1 MSDNY
6 NKIIYDEIIYEE
18 ILKLKNRGEPGVL
31 ITVVQKDGSGPTS
44 VGTKLLCSE
53 AGRIVGTVG
62 GGELEHRAM
71 RKAVECIHE
80 RRSCLKSYALESYAR
95 RTSTL
100 DPPSDSQGDQPQKQ
114 DDEQT
119 GMICGGKIV
128 LFFDYIGI
136 AAGLYLFGGGHIGR
150 ALVSHLGRQSFNV
163 FLIEN
168 RKEILEEVP
177 EGLRYLTKIL
187 TEKYTDGLAD
197 LHIQSGAY
205 VVIATHS
212 HELDYQIL
220 KGIVEGGNK
229 PAYIGVVASA
239 KKAVTMVD
247 RLREELGSEAD
258 LGNLYMPVGLDIGG
272 QAPDEISFSILAEIQ
287 AHRYGREGHKHMRGN
302 RKDPKRKPKKN
313 E

>member
-18 ILKLKNRGEPGVL
+18 ILRLKKQGEPGVL

-44 VGTKLLCSE
+44 VGTKLLCSK

-62 GGELEHRAM
+62 GGELEHKAM
-71 RKAVECIHE
+71 QKAVDCIHE
-80 RRSCLKSYALESYAR
+80 RRSCLQSY
-95 RTSTL
+95 TL
-100 DPPSDSQGDQPQKQ
+100 DPPSDMQGDQPQ
-114 DDEQT
+114 EQNKEQL

-128 LFFDYIGI
+128 LFFDYIG
-136 AAGLYLFGGGHIGR
+136 AAVGLYLFGGGHIGR
-150 ALVSHLGRQSFNV
+150 ALINHLGHQSFNV

-168 RKEILEEVP
+168 RKEIIEEVP
-177 EGLRYLTKIL
+177 EDLRYLTKVL
-187 TEKYTDGLAD
+187 TEKYTDRLAD

-220 KGIVEGGNK
+220 RGIVEGGNK
-229 PAYIGVVASA
+229 PAYMGVVASA
-239 KKAVTMVD
+239 KKAVSMVD
-247 RLREELGSEAD
+247 RLRAELGSEAD

-302 RKDPKRKPKKN
+302 CR
-313 E
+313 

>member
-1 MSDNY
+1 MSDNHKLSY
-6 NKIIYDEIIYEE
+6 NDKKIIYDEIIYEE
-18 ILKLKNRGEPGVL
+18 VLSLKKRGEPGVL

-53 AGRIVGTVG
+53 AGRIAGTVG

-80 RRSCLKSYALESYAR
+80 RRSCLKSYALESD
-95 RTSTL
+95 SL
-100 DPPSDSQGDQPQKQ
+100 DPSSDSQGDQPQKQ
-114 DDEQT
+114 DEEEL
-119 GMICGGKIV
+119 GMICGGRIV
-128 LFFDYIGI
+128 LFFDYIES

-150 ALVSHLGRQSFNV
+150 ALINHLGHQSFNV

-168 RKEILEEVP
+168 RKEILEEVS
-177 EGLRYLTKIL
+177 EDLRYLTKVL
-187 TEKYTDGLAD
+187 TEKYIDGLAD
-197 LHIQSGAY
+197 LHIHSGAY

-220 KGIVEGGNK
+220 RGIVEEGNQ

-239 KKAVTMVD
+239 KKAVAMVD
-247 RLREELGSEAD
+247 RLREELGSKAD

-302 RKDPKRKPKKN
+302 WKEK
-313 E
+313 